1 MPILKVPPHDE
12 SPTKRAILIPP
23 HLWDELDSYEKNLQ
37 SKFIKAFRLIS
48 KDAGHPSLHIEIIK
62 QYGQAFYRAR
72 VDQRY
77 RVHFEVR
84 GGYYAVLA
92 IGPHSLQGIG

>member
-1 MPILKVPPHDE
+1 MVPPNAE
-12 SPTKRAILIPP
+12 SPNKRSILIPP

-48 KDAGHPSLHIEIIK
+48 KDVGHPSLRIEIIR
-62 QYGQAFYRAR
+62 QYGQALYRDR

-77 RVHFEVR
+77 RVHFELK
-84 GGYYAVLA
+84 GNYYAILA